1 MLLPTY
7 NSRMINSV
15 VPKIPETP
23 RNPAGPPAAAALTP
37 SLTRS
42 SASAS
47 LFCSIAAVTP
57 LLATPRP
64 KEKDRRRP
72 VITDEV

>member
-7 NSRMINSV
+7 NSRMINAA
-15 VPKIPETP
+15 TP
-23 RNPAGPPAAAALTP
+23 RNPAGPAAAAALTP

-42 SASAS
+42 SACAP

-57 LLATPRP
+57 HLATTPP
-64 KEKDRRRP
+64 KRKAVAARL
-72 VITDEV
+72 